1 MRISLTQFLCAESQA
16 GRLPD
21 DLRALIET
29 TAQSCKNIAAS
40 VQKGALLGI
49 LGEAG
54 TADNVQGET
63 QKALDVIANDILLA
77 ENAWGGTLAAMA
89 SEEMALP
96 HAIPEGL
103 PKGRYLLLFDPLDG
117 SSNLNINLTVGT
129 IFSVLVCPEGSSPN
143 EASSFFQAG
152 KHQVAAGY
160 ALYGPQTSFVFTI
173 GHGVV
178 SFTLDREQ
186 GQFILTEQGLTIPAS
201 TQEFAINLS
210 NMRHWEAPV
219 KRYVDE
225 LLAGET
231 GVRGKNFNLRWV
243 ACMVADVHRILT
255 RGGIFLYPY
264 DLREPN
270 RAGRLRLMYEANPLA
285 MLVEQAGGL
294 TTNGRVSM
302 LDVVPHDLHQRVPV
316 FMGSK
321 EEVERVTRY
330 HLEAK

>member
-1 MRISLTQFLCAESQA
+1 
-16 GRLPD
+16 
-21 DLRALIET
+21 
-29 TAQSCKNIAAS
+29 
-40 VQKGALLGI
+40 
-49 LGEAG
+49 
-54 TADNVQGET
+54 
-63 QKALDVIANDILLA
+63 
-77 ENAWGGTLAAMA
+77 
-89 SEEMALP
+89 
-96 HAIPEGL
+96 
-103 PKGRYLLLFDPLDG
+103 
-117 SSNLNINLTVGT
+117 
-129 IFSVLVCPEGSSPN
+129 
-143 EASSFFQAG
+143 
-152 KHQVAAGY
+152 
-160 ALYGPQTSFVFTI
+160 VFTI

-186 GQFILTEQGLTIPAS
+186 GQFILTDLALTIPEN

-243 ACMVADVHRILT
+243 ACMVAEVHRILT

-321 EEVERVTRY
+321 AEVERVTRY
-330 HLEAK
+330 HLKAK